1 MRHLLLTTLLI
12 FGATVVSAEIKA
24 GEILGTGKVINQ
36 FDQPSKRNGKLILI
50 HKVYVDYQSNLY
62 ECIINKTEGNIKC
75 VVNDW
80 SKKIFM
86 KPFVIKTNSEWGI
99 TFMDQYT
106 KTLLTIITVCV
117 VIVTLIIVGS
127 VIIHDHDDEHDGDY
141 HEYMEHII
149 ERLESI
155 EERLD

>member
-1 MRHLLLTTLLI
+1 MRYLLLTTLLI

-75 VVNDW
+75 VVND
-80 SKKIFM
+80 
-86 KPFVIKTNSEWGI
+86 
-99 TFMDQYT
+99 
-106 KTLLTIITVCV
+106 
-117 VIVTLIIVGS
+117 
-127 VIIHDHDDEHDGDY
+127 
-141 HEYMEHII
+141 
-149 ERLESI
+149 
-155 EERLD
+155 

>member
-1 MRHLLLTTLLI
+1 
-12 FGATVVSAEIKA
+12 
-24 GEILGTGKVINQ
+24 
-36 FDQPSKRNGKLILI
+36 
-50 HKVYVDYQSNLY
+50 
-62 ECIINKTEGNIKC
+62 
-75 VVNDW
+75 
-80 SKKIFM
+80 M
-86 KPFVIKTNSEWGI
+86 KPFVIMTNSERGI

-117 VIVTLIIVGS
+117 VVVTLIIVGS
-127 VIIHDHDDEHDGDY
+127 AIIHDHDDEHDGDY